1 MYEGFEEFLLADAA
15 DNESESANQVIH
27 NQLEVVD
34 ATHNENEPL
43 DAMIH
48 NQLQPVD
55 SIVEECTEDELD
67 ISGSLIGVQ
76 KKTIE
81 ELYEL
86 YRLHSGALG
95 FSIRKYTSRIG
106 RVEGNVYLTKEK
118 YFVCSCHGKPDG
130 QSDFVSVPDV
140 VDEDGNERKRK
151 QRRVIV
157 TKTGCNAMMRVKLND
172 SGMYEVIGHVLH
184 ELRWQHYHRSERAIG
199 DGKAK
204 EITVMTEASMRPA
217 VQYRYECHQ
226 YGGAEALGHTSRD
239 HYNFVN
245 RLKMKAIEGGD
256 AQVVIDKLS
265 QRAADEDDF
274 FYRVKL
280 DSMGRLCNVFWRD
293 SMMKDDYELYG
304 DVTVFDTTYR
314 TNRYNLICGAFVG
327 INNHWKNIMFGCC
340 FLSDETIDTF
350 VWLFEVFKKCMG
362 GVCPVSIF
370 TDQDQAMSNAL
381 SQVFPNTRARLCQW
395 HLYQNAVSHFGTLK
409 SDDTFSD
416 AFKKCLRGCY
426 DSVEFEASWDYMM
439 KKYGLEGDKW
449 FARLYQLKDKWSTA
463 LSKDFFSA
471 GILSSQRSESTNNAI
486 GFQASKTTSLYDFFG
501 MFQNTISRW
510 RQTETNDEFV
520 DSKSVPK
527 SYFPMTGMLRHAS
540 QIYTA
545 TMFRDFEQEFGYC
558 LGTICELLTMDDTIL
573 VYKVWPEKH
582 PQRTHQ
588 VTFDCVNKFVSC
600 SCRNYEEVGML
611 CYHCLRVLHM
621 HSVSEIPSSYILR
634 RWTKF
639 AKTEVWDRLKQQ
651 RVNMSSLKKDCIPWR
666 FQMSRVYNN
675 LIIRSHDNEKARKIM
690 EKGYMR
696 DLADV
701 LTVFAN
707 INLGDSESGVGESTA
722 SNSSTITVFDPPWVK
737 TKGRSVRPKS
747 GIEKSKRGRGRGK
760 CVSNVA
766 KEFGSYTPPARL
778 F

>member
-1 MYEGFEEFLLADAA
+1 
-15 DNESESANQVIH
+15 
-27 NQLEVVD
+27 
-34 ATHNENEPL
+34 
-43 DAMIH
+43 
-48 NQLQPVD
+48 
-55 SIVEECTEDELD
+55 
-67 ISGSLIGVQ
+67 
-76 KKTIE
+76 
-81 ELYEL
+81 
-86 YRLHSGALG
+86 
-95 FSIRKYTSRIG
+95 
-106 RVEGNVYLTKEK
+106 
-118 YFVCSCHGKPDG
+118 
-130 QSDFVSVPDV
+130 
-140 VDEDGNERKRK
+140 
-151 QRRVIV
+151 
-157 TKTGCNAMMRVKLND
+157 
-172 SGMYEVIGHVLH
+172 
-184 ELRWQHYHRSERAIG
+184 
-199 DGKAK
+199 
-204 EITVMTEASMRPA
+204 MRPA

-226 YGGAEALGHTSRD
+226 YGGAKALGHTSRD

-274 FYRVKL
+274 FYRAKL

-293 SMMKDDYELYG
+293 STMKDDYELYG
-304 DVTVFDTTYR
+304 DVIVFDTTYR

-327 INNHWKNIMFGCC
+327 INNHWKNVMFGCC

-350 VWLFEVFKKCMG
+350 VWLFEVFKKCMV
-362 GVCPVSIF
+362 GVCPMSIF

-381 SQVFPNTRARLCQW
+381 SQVFPNTRTRLCQW
-395 HLYQNAVSHFGTLK
+395 HLYQDAVSHFGTFK

-449 FARLYQLKDKWSTA
+449 FARLYQLKDKWSTT

-486 GFQASKTTSLYDFFG
+486 GFQASKTTSLYD
-501 MFQNTISRW
+501 
-510 RQTETNDEFV
+510 
-520 DSKSVPK
+520 
-527 SYFPMTGMLRHAS
+527 YF
-540 QIYTA
+540 A
-545 TMFRDFEQEFGYC
+545 TMFKDFEQEFGYS
-558 LGTICELLTMDDTIL
+558 LGTICELLTMDDTIF

-588 VTFDCVNKFVSC
+588 VTFDCVN
-600 SCRNYEEVGML
+600 
-611 CYHCLRVLHM
+611 
-621 HSVSEIPSSYILR
+621 
-634 RWTKF
+634 
-639 AKTEVWDRLKQQ
+639 
-651 RVNMSSLKKDCIPWR
+651 
-666 FQMSRVYNN
+666 RVYNN
-675 LIIRSHDNEKARKIM
+675 LIIRSHDNEEARKIM

-737 TKGRSVRPKS
+737 RKGRSVRSKS
-747 GIEKSKRGRGRGK
+747 GIEKSKKGRGRGK

-766 KEFGSYTPPARL
+766 KEFGSYTPPVRL